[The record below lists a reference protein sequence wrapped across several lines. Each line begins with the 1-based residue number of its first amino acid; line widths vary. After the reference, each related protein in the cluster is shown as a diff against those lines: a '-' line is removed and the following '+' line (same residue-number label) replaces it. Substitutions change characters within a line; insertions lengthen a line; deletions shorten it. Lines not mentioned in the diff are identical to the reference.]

1 MNPSLVVVGSGF
13 YGSTMARLFVE
24 KFDGDVLILE
34 KRNHIGGNAWS
45 SRDESTGIEVH
56 HYGTH
61 LFHTSNLKVLNF
73 LKRFTEFNNYQ
84 HKVWTTHNNRIYSLP
99 INLLT
104 ISQIYERALSPN
116 EARALIDLESQLN
129 AEDPYKK
136 ESLEKWAISK
146 VGKKIYDSLIRDY
159 THKQWQVAPSDLPS
173 EIIARLPIRFNFD
186 NRYFNDDFEGLPV
199 DGYGNLFKRLLD
211 HPRITVS
218 LDTDY
223 FDTPYF
229 QNKSVKQIF
238 SGPIDKYFDYRHGL
252 LGWRTLDFSVERR
265 DVGDFQ
271 GTSVMNFSDLD
282 VPYTRIHEFKH
293 LHPEREQ
300 SPSETIIMKEFS
312 RFALSSDE
320 PYYPISS
327 EDDREKMRLYR
338 EEVANTPHVIFGG
351 RLGTY
356 KYLDMHAAI
365 AIAFVDFEQN
375 F

>member
-84 HKVWTTHNNRIYSLP
+84 HKVWTTHNNKIYSLP

-116 EARALIDLESQLN
+116 EARVLIELESQLN
-129 AEDPYKK
+129 AEDPHKK

-159 THKQWQVAPSDLPS
+159 THKQWQVAPNDLPS
-173 EIIARLPIRFNFD
+173 DIIARLPIRFNFD

-327 EDDREKMRLYR
+327 AEDREKMRLYR
-338 EEVANTPHVIFGG
+338 EEVSKTPHVIFGG

-365 AIAFVDFEQN
+365 ASAFVDFEQN

>member
-1 MNPSLVVVGSGF
+1 M
-13 YGSTMARLFVE
+13 
-24 KFDGDVLILE
+24 
-34 KRNHIGGNAWS
+34 
-45 SRDESTGIEVH
+45 
-56 HYGTH
+56 
-61 LFHTSNLKVLNF
+61 
-73 LKRFTEFNNYQ
+73 KRFTEFNNYQ

-365 AIAFVDFEQN
+365 ASAFVDFEQN

>member
-1 MNPSLVVVGSGF
+1 MKPSLVVVGSGF
-13 YGSTMARLFVE
+13 YGSTIARLFVE
-24 KFDGDVLILE
+24 KFDGEVLIIE
-34 KRNHIGGNAWS
+34 KRSHIGGNAWS
-45 SRDESTGIEVH
+45 SRDESTGIEIH

-61 LFHTSNLKVLNF
+61 LFHTSNIKVLNF
-73 LKRFTEFNNYQ
+73 LRRFTDFNNYQ
-84 HKVWTTHNNRIYSLP
+84 HKVWTNHNNKIYSLP

-104 ISQIYERALSPN
+104 ISQIYEKALSPT
-116 EARALIDLESQLN
+116 EARALLELESLSHRT
-129 AEDPYKK
+129 DPNRS

-159 THKQWQVAPSDLPS
+159 TQKQWQVAPSNLPS
-173 EIIARLPIRFNFD
+173 EIISRLPIRFNFD
-186 NRYFNDDFEGLPV
+186 NRYFNDDFEGLPI
-199 DGYGNLFKRLLD
+199 DGYGDLFKKILN

-218 LDTDY
+218 LNTDY
-223 FDTPYF
+223 FETAYF
-229 QNKSVKQIF
+229 NDESVKQIF
-238 SGPIDKYFDYRHGL
+238 SGPIDRYFNYRYGL
-252 LGWRTLDFSVERR
+252 LGWRTLDFLVERQP
-265 DVGDFQ
+265 VGDFQ
-271 GTSVMNFSDLD
+271 GTSVMNFSDLS

-300 SPSETIIMKEFS
+300 ALNETIIMREFS

-327 EDDREKMRLYR
+327 KEDREKIFLYR
-338 EEVANTPHVIFGG
+338 KEVAKTPNVIFGG

-365 AIAFVDFEQN
+365 ASAFVDFEQN

>member
-129 AEDPYKK
+129 AEDSYKK
-136 ESLEKWAISK
+136 DSLEKWAISK

-159 THKQWQVAPSDLPS
+159 THKQWQVAPNDLPS

-327 EDDREKMRLYR
+327 ADDREKMRLYR
-338 EEVANTPHVIFGG
+338 EEVAKTPHVIFGG

-365 AIAFVDFEQN
+365 ASAFVDFEQN